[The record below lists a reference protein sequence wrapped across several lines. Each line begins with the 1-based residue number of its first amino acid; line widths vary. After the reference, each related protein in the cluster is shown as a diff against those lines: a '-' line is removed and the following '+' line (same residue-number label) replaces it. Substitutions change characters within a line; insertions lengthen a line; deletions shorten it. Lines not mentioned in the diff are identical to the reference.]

1 MRVLGIDYG
10 ERRIGLAYGDEVGVA
25 MPLKAAVQATR
36 EERLAA
42 IGEVL
47 RQRRVER
54 LVVGYPYNMDGTV
67 GFKARE
73 VDAFIAI
80 LEERFHLPVERV
92 DETLTSVAAQGAVKN
107 RKRNLAATL
116 KTRAT
121 GEIDSSSAAIIL
133 QDYLDRALG
142 LPPQETE

>member
-25 MPLKAAVQATR
+25 TPLNAAVQATR
-36 EERLAA
+36 EERLSA
-42 IGEVL
+42 IGEVV
-47 RQRRVER
+47 RQRRIER

-80 LEERFHLPVERV
+80 LEGRFHLPVERV

-107 RKRNLAATL
+107 KKRNLAATR

-142 LPPQETE
+142 LPPQEIG